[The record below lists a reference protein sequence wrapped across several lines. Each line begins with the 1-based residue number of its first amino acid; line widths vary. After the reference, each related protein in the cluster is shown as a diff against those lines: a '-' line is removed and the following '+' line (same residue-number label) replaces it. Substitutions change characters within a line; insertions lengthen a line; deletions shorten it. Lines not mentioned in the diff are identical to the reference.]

1 MTCAGSAGVASVIA
15 TNNSSRAASVSTP
28 TESRAPAEGD
38 ETMPVGVGPHS
49 SHDDWMSL
57 LVILASML
65 IFGMILFAAATA
77 GYAGS
82 IFMNYDSL
90 VW

>member
-1 MTCAGSAGVASVIA
+1 MASVTVI
-15 TNNSSRAASVSTP
+15 NNSSRAASVSMP
-28 TESRAPAEGD
+28 TESRAPGEGD

-57 LVILASML
+57 LVVLASML

-82 IFMNYDSL
+82 TFMGYDSL